1 MLKKIK
7 ISDLAKDLG
16 VSGNDVA
23 ELMGEFSD
31 VKKKPSS
38 TLTEEE
44 INLVLEHFTQ
54 ENQVASLDAYF
65 EQRNK
70 KQEAKAPEKKEEKSA
85 PAENKKPENKKPK
98 AQEKPAEKTAEK
110 PAEKQAEK
118 PVEKAAPKQAEKPAE
133 KPVKAEKTEKK
144 TL

>member
-85 PAENKKPENKKPK
+85 PAENPSTAVAATCTEAGREAGRKGCSEAGRK
-98 AQEKPAEKTAEK
+98 AG
-110 PAEKQAEK
+110 
-118 PVEKAAPKQAEKPAE
+118 
-133 KPVKAEKTEKK
+133 
-144 TL
+144 

>member
-16 VSGNDVA
+16 VSGNDIA
-23 ELMGEFSD
+23 ELMGEFSEA
-31 VKKKPSS
+31 KKKPSS

-54 ENQVASLDAYF
+54 QNQVASLDAYF

-70 KQEAKAPEKKEEKSA
+70 KQEAPAPQKKEEKKEEK
-85 PAENKKPENKKPK
+85 
-98 AQEKPAEKTAEK
+98 KPAPEVKKNDAKKAKPQDKAEK
-110 PAEKQAEK
+110 PQ
-118 PVEKAAPKQAEKPAE
+118 
-133 KPVKAEKTEKK
+133 EKTEK
-144 TL
+144 LE

>member
-23 ELMGEFSD
+23 ELMGEFSEA
-31 VKKKPSS
+31 KKKPSS

-98 AQEKPAEKTAEK
+98 TQEKPAAKPEEKVTEKVTEK
-110 PAEKQAEK
+110 PAA
-118 PVEKAAPKQAEKPAE
+118 KPAE
-133 KPVKAEKTEKK
+133 KPAKAEK
-144 TL
+144 